1 MKETGGP
8 GENHQPVAT
17 HLQTLSHD
25 VVSSAPRHA
34 KSEIRARNIIGDRSA
49 NDHDHDNPD
58 SSTFCMTH
66 YFCLNMVAST
76 VVVCEDIQN
85 SCFGCFFSKQL
96 CKMGGCPTHHH

>member
-1 MKETGGP
+1 MVFYATFNNISAISWWSVLFMKETGGP

-49 NDHDHDNPD
+49 NDHDHDHH
-58 SSTFCMTH
+58 FARIK
-66 YFCLNMVAST
+66 LIQ
-76 VVVCEDIQN
+76 VVLFIDYGFYENQ
-85 SCFGCFFSKQL
+85 F
-96 CKMGGCPTHHH
+96 T